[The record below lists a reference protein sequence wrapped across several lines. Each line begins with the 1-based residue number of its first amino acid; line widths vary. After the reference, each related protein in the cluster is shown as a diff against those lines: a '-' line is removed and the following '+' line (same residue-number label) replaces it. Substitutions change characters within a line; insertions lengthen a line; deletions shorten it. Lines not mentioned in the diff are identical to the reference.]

1 MDYTKMDDNQILAL
15 GRAGEDEATEFLL
28 QKYGYLVKREVRTVY
43 LIGAETE
50 DLAQEGMIGLFKA
63 IRDYSPDKAAS
74 FSTFASVCIRRQIQN
89 AITNSNRKKH
99 VPLNSYVSLYMN
111 SEEGDNFMLEE
122 RLSTSR
128 EEDPEKL
135 LIAREQ
141 IEDRNARIKKE
152 LSNFEKIRRTPRSTL
167 FPYPPLLRSYKD
179 KQRNN
184 KAQEKQQN
192 HNHQACQYGEVF
204 RVLKQIT
211 GLFPK
216 GSRFGKRI

>member
-1 MDYTKMDDNQILAL
+1 MEQKREQDLGKRQTERSDEELAL
-15 GRAGEDEATEFLL
+15 SAAKCSDSTAELISRYMKLIW
-28 QKYGYLVKREVRTVY
+28 VKANTLANAVVD
-43 LIGAETE
+43 AE

-152 LSNFEKIRRTPRSTL
+152 LSKLE
-167 FPYPPLLRSYKD
+167 
-179 KQRNN
+179 
-184 KAQEKQQN
+184 QQ
-192 HNHQACQYGEVF
+192 
-204 RVLKQIT
+204 VLKLYLQ
-211 GLFPK
+211 GL
-216 GSRFGKRI
+216 SYEEIAEQLGKTEKSIDNALQRIRGKLSKK

>member
-1 MDYTKMDDNQILAL
+1 MDEYQKLADEELIQKLREGDERIMDYIL
-15 GRAGEDEATEFLL
+15 EKD
-28 QKYGYLVKREVRTVY
+28 KPLVLRKANAMF
-43 LIGAETE
+43 LIGGDTD
-50 DLAQEGMIGLFKA
+50 DLIQEGMIGLFKA

-152 LSNFEKIRRTPRSTL
+152 LSKLE
-167 FPYPPLLRSYKD
+167 
-179 KQRNN
+179 
-184 KAQEKQQN
+184 QQ
-192 HNHQACQYGEVF
+192 
-204 RVLKQIT
+204 VLKLYLQ
-211 GLFPK
+211 GLSYEEIAEQLGK
-216 GSRFGKRI
+216 TEKSIDNALQRIRGKLSRK

>member
-1 MDYTKMDDNQILAL
+1 MDDNQILAL

-111 SEEGDNFMLEE
+111 SEAVSYTHLDVYKRQDE
-122 RLSTSR
+122 RTVR
-128 EEDPEKL
+128 
-135 LIAREQ
+135 
-141 IEDRNARIKKE
+141 
-152 LSNFEKIRRTPRSTL
+152 
-167 FPYPPLLRSYKD
+167 
-179 KQRNN
+179 QRNI
-184 KAQEKQQN
+184 
-192 HNHQACQYGEVF
+192 HLRCD
-204 RVLKQIT
+204 
-211 GLFPK
+211 
-216 GSRFGKRI
+216 SRWIFIGCK

>member
-1 MDYTKMDDNQILAL
+1 MDDNQILAL

-152 LSNFEKIRRTPRSTL
+152 LSKLEQQVLNCICRDFPTRRSQNSSERQRSRLTMHCSVSVGNYQGNKIAP
-167 FPYPPLLRSYKD
+167 
-179 KQRNN
+179 
-184 KAQEKQQN
+184 
-192 HNHQACQYGEVF
+192 
-204 RVLKQIT
+204 
-211 GLFPK
+211 
-216 GSRFGKRI
+216 